1 MIVTPRQGVVA
12 ADISLPVVSRECGE
26 AGLRL
31 MSDSKAPKL
40 HLKSLNPEAPNA
52 AQAQAAKP

>member
-31 MSDSKAPKL
+31 IGFQSPETPF
-40 HLKSLNPEAPNA
+40 KSLNPEAPNA